1 VPRDYRKVTPV
12 ADAEFA
18 IYRRLFDYDVLPL
31 DARRDTAGVGEQYRW
46 EKVSF
51 VAAYGR
57 ERMSAYIFLPKD
69 ATPPYP
75 AVLYWPHTGAIVQ
88 RASDPKGFAHS
99 FESYLGFIPR
109 SGRALVM
116 PVFKGTF
123 HRSDSAARV
132 VMELPD
138 STTYAR
144 DITIQRIKDLRRTV
158 DYLQTRSDVIG
169 DQLGYYGWSW
179 GGGIAPI
186 VLGVEPRIR
195 AAVLHVGGLY
205 PTGVVRPEIDAVNY
219 LPRARAP
226 TLMLNGRYD
235 VVFPYESSQL
245 PFFRLLGAPAV
256 DKKHVVYPS
265 SHTVPQADVVRET
278 LAWFD
283 KYLGPPVRRR

>member
-1 VPRDYRKVTPV
+1 M
-12 ADAEFA
+12 
-18 IYRRLFDYDVLPL
+18 L
-31 DARRDTAGVGEQYRW
+31 
-46 EKVSF
+46 
-51 VAAYGR
+51 
-57 ERMSAYIFLPKD
+57 
-69 ATPPYP
+69 
-75 AVLYWPHTGAIVQ
+75 
-88 RASDPKGFAHS
+88 
-99 FESYLGFIPR
+99 
-109 SGRALVM
+109 

-123 HRSDSAARV
+123 HRGDSLFRV
-132 VMELPD
+132 VMEVPD
-138 STTYAR
+138 STAHAR

-158 DYLQTRSDVIG
+158 DYLETRSDILA

-186 VLGVEPRIR
+186 VLAVEPRIR

-205 PTGVVRPEIDAVNY
+205 PTGAFRPEIDAVNY
-219 LPRARAP
+219 LPRAHAP

-245 PFFRLLGAPAV
+245 PFLQKLGTPAA

-283 KYLGPPVRRR
+283 RYLGPPARRP